1 MSGSNYVISQIQ
13 HAANINSIF
22 GFTSGE
28 YFTEKELRRRYKKLA
43 LLVHP
48 DKCKSDG
55 AEGAFKILNNAL
67 ETLILRLPEAY
78 QGVENSTAKNTQNQR
93 EDSNATT
100 ENAKSAS
107 ESGRRQNFSKCDE
120 EERHEK
126 ERNCNKSS
134 SPETSNKCPSDPKMA
149 EKPEDGSRTK
159 TSRSEFAY
167 GWAQAEEEY
176 SAEDLQ
182 RRISREV
189 RMKAKLMKRQVEEME
204 RAEHLQ
210 AECEELQKDV
220 DSRASSWKVWQSNK
234 KNVKMSGTRYRG
246 AFESK
251 DN

>member
-1 MSGSNYVISQIQ
+1 MSESDYVISQIQ
-13 HAANINSIF
+13 HASNINSIF

-67 ETLILRLPEAY
+67 ETVILRLPKVS
-78 QGVENSTAKNTQNQR
+78 QGVETPTTTNTRNQR

-107 ESGRRQNFSKCDE
+107 ESGRHQNFSKCYE
-120 EERHEK
+120 KERHEK
-126 ERNCNKSS
+126 ERNKSS
-134 SPETSNKCPSDPKMA
+134 FPESSNKYPSDPKVA
-149 EKPEDGSRTK
+149 KKPEDNSRTK
-159 TSRSEFAY
+159 TTRSEFAN

-182 RRISREV
+182 RKINREV
-189 RMKAKLMKRQVEEME
+189 RMKAKLMKRLAEEME

-210 AECEELQKDV
+210 AECQELQKDV

-246 AFESK
+246 VLESK
-251 DN
+251 DH

>member
-1 MSGSNYVISQIQ
+1 MSESDYVISQIQ
-13 HAANINSIF
+13 HASSINSIF
-22 GFTSGE
+22 GFTTGE

-78 QGVENSTAKNTQNQR
+78 QRVETPTTTYTRNQR
-93 EDSNATT
+93 EESNATT
-100 ENAKSAS
+100 ENARSAS
-107 ESGRRQNFSKCDE
+107 ESGRHQNFSKCDE
-120 EERHEK
+120 KERHEK
-126 ERNCNKSS
+126 DRNCNKSC
-134 SPETSNKCPSDPKMA
+134 SPETSNKYPSDPKVA
-149 EKPEDGSRTK
+149 KKPEDSSRTK
-159 TSRSEFAY
+159 TTRSEFAY
-167 GWAQAEEEY
+167 GWAQAEEEC

-189 RMKAKLMKRQVEEME
+189 RMKAKLMKRQAEEME

-210 AECEELQKDV
+210 SECEELQKDV

-234 KNVKMSGTRYRG
+234 KNVKMSGAKYRG
-246 AFESK
+246 VLESK

>member
-1 MSGSNYVISQIQ
+1 MSESDYVISQIQ
-13 HAANINSIF
+13 HASNIKSIF
-22 GFTSGE
+22 DFTPGE
-28 YFTEKELRRRYKKLA
+28 HFTEKDLRRRYKKLA

-78 QGVENSTAKNTQNQR
+78 QGVENPTATNTRNQR

-120 EERHEK
+120 KERHEK
-126 ERNCNKSS
+126 EGNCNKSC
-134 SPETSNKCPSDPKMA
+134 SPETSNKYPSDPKVA
-149 EKPEDGSRTK
+149 QKPEDGGRTK
-159 TSRSEFAY
+159 TSRSEFTH

-189 RMKAKLMKRQVEEME
+189 RMKAKQLKRHAEEME
-204 RAEHLQ
+204 RAERLQ
-210 AECEELQKDV
+210 AEWEELQKDV
-220 DSRASSWKVWQSNK
+220 DSRARSWKVWQSNK

-246 AFESK
+246 VLESK
-251 DN
+251 NH

>member
-1 MSGSNYVISQIQ
+1 MSESDYVISQIQ
-13 HAANINSIF
+13 HASNINSIF
-22 GFTSGE
+22 GFTYGE

-67 ETLILRLPEAY
+67 ETLILLPQAY
-78 QGVENSTAKNTQNQR
+78 QGVENPTATNFRNQR

-120 EERHEK
+120 RERHEK

-134 SPETSNKCPSDPKMA
+134 SPETSNKYPSDPKVA
-149 EKPEDGSRTK
+149 KKPEDESRTK

-189 RMKAKLMKRQVEEME
+189 RMKAKLMKRQAEEIE

-210 AECEELQKDV
+210 SQCEELQKDV
-220 DSRASSWKVWQSNK
+220 DRRAGSWKVWQSNK

-246 AFESK
+246 VLESK
-251 DN
+251 DH